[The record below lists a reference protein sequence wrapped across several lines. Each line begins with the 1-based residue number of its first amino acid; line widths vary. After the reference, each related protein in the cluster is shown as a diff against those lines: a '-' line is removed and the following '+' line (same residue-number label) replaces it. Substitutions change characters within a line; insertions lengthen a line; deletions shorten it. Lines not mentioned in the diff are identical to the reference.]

1 MDKLQE
7 LTQKLYETGLA
18 KGKEEGEALLAK
30 ARQEAEALVKQAHE
44 EADAIVARARK
55 EAENYR
61 TKVEGEVKMATGQAL
76 QATRSSIENL
86 LVEKAVD
93 APVKE
98 ALGEEAFV
106 KGILTAVAE
115 RFSAEVPQDIALVL
129 PEKFQKG
136 LEPFLKN
143 ELGKLVGKGIEARFT
158 KQLQGG
164 FRIGPKD
171 GSYFISFT
179 DESFQ
184 ELIGAYLRPATRK
197 LLFG

>member
-7 LTQKLYETGLA
+7 LTRKLYETGLV

-30 ARQEAEALVKQAHE
+30 ARQEADTLVKQAHE
-44 EADAIVARARK
+44 EAEAIVARARR

-76 QATRSSIENL
+76 QATRGSIENL

-98 ALGEEAFV
+98 AMGEEAFV

-115 RFSAEVPQDIALVL
+115 RFSAEVPQDISLVL

-179 DESFQ
+179 DDSFQ

>member
-18 KGKEEGEALLAK
+18 KGKEEGEAILAK
-30 ARQEAEALVKQAHE
+30 ARQEAESIVKQANE
-44 EADAIVARARK
+44 EAEALLAKARK
-55 EAENYR
+55 EADGYR
-61 TKVEGEVKMATGQAL
+61 TKVEGEVKMATSQAL
-76 QATRSSIENL
+76 QSTRSSIENL
-86 LVEKAVD
+86 LVQKVVD

-106 KGILTAVAE
+106 KGILTVVAE
-115 RFSAEVPQDIALVL
+115 RFSSEVPQDIALVL

-143 ELGKLVGKGIEARFT
+143 ELGKLVGKGIDASFS

-171 GSYFISFT
+171 GGYFISFT

>member
-7 LTQKLYETGLA
+7 LTRKLYETGLA

>member
-7 LTQKLYETGLA
+7 LTRKLYETGLA

-171 GSYFISFT
+171 GRYFISFT

-184 ELIGAYLRPATRK
+184 ELIGAYLRPDTRK

>member
-55 EAENYR
+55 DAENYR